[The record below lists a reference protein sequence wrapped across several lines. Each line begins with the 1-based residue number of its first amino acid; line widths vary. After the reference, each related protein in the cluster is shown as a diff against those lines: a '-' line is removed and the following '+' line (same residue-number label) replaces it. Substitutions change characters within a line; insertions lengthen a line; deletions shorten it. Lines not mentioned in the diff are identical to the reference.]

1 MTGQGWAMETD
12 QIIISIK
19 DLNTIEW
26 SLTDAV
32 RQLEYLHMNQQTE
45 FIIHNIEKNLETA
58 IDNIEIVTSNQWSSR
73 NQIETILLNIR
84 NATYNTL

>member
-1 MTGQGWAMETD
+1 MIPISNSNNSILRNIVYMTGQGWAMETD

-32 RQLEYLHMNQQTE
+32 RQLEYLHMNQQ
-45 FIIHNIEKNLETA
+45 
-58 IDNIEIVTSNQWSSR
+58 
-73 NQIETILLNIR
+73 
-84 NATYNTL
+84 